1 MSLRDVTEAD
11 ILQVVQSG
19 LEEHLHLEYKRELYS
34 NNANGRKEFLLD
46 ACMFAKTQSKAA

>member
-1 MSLRDVTEAD
+1 
-11 ILQVVQSG
+11 VQSG